1 MDLPESDGRAAG
13 LHALS
18 TATGRER
25 GERLS
30 GSWPRTGQP
39 GRGRPCG
46 TVRGPDDARIV
57 VHGELDPIPEEFA
70 RLLVEHLREARYVW
84 IAGASHFSFLEDTDL
99 FVQAAEPLLREQIL
113 T

>member
-1 MDLPESDGRAAG
+1 MRHGSRRMMRDFSEHNAIASLGRV
-13 LHALS
+13 
-18 TATGRER
+18 
-25 GERLS
+25 
-30 GSWPRTGQP
+30 
-39 GRGRPCG
+39 PC
-46 TVRGPDDARIV
+46 PSLV